1 MRAPSMQSVTAD
13 VVAAHPRVVA
23 ALSHLRATDA
33 ATLDDMRAVVTIPAP
48 SFAEGRRAAWMRERL
63 RAAGAIDLA
72 IDDVGNVLGRLPGS
86 LDDSPLIIAAHLDT
100 VFPAD
105 TPLVL
110 REDGERISAPGIAD
124 NARGLAALIAI
135 ARALSWAGVATRRSI
150 VFAATVGEEGIG
162 DLVGVKHLF
171 REGSHWRR
179 AAGFIALDG
188 TGHRRIVHRAIGSRR
203 LRFTF
208 EGPGGH
214 SWADRG
220 IANPV
225 HAAATVIARLAAVPL
240 PDRPAAS
247 LTVARVAGGT
257 SINAIP
263 DSIWFELD
271 LRSDDGAQLAMLEG
285 RVMDIVDACV
295 REAND
300 QRRSGSA
307 PLVVSHRLIG
317 DRPTGETPLT
327 SPLVR
332 AARAATRFIGEQ
344 PELVASSTDANTAIS
359 IGLQAIAIGAGGLSG
374 GTHTPGEWY
383 VNDDGAAGIQRA
395 LITAVTFAGLAEEEE
410 IDAA

>member
-1 MRAPSMQSVTAD
+1 MRAPSIQPLTAD
-13 VVAAHPRVVA
+13 IVAAHPRVVT
-23 ALSHLRATDA
+23 ALTHVRETDA
-33 ATLDDMRAVVTIPAP
+33 ATLDDMRAVVAIPAP
-48 SFAEGRRAAWMRERL
+48 SFAEASRAEWMRERL
-63 RAAGAIDLA
+63 RAAGATDLA
-72 IDDVGNVLGRLPGS
+72 IDEVGNVLGRLPGCI
-86 LDDSPLIIAAHLDT
+86 DGAPLLIAAHLDT

-105 TPLVL
+105 TPLVI

-124 NARGLAALIAI
+124 NARGLAALIAL
-135 ARALSWAGVATRRSI
+135 ARALSCAGVATRRPI

-162 DLVGVKHLF
+162 DLRGVKHLF
-171 REGSHWRR
+171 RDGSSWRA

-203 LRFTF
+203 LRFSLS
-208 EGPGGH
+208 GPGGH

-220 IANPV
+220 IANPI
-225 HAAATVIARLAAVPL
+225 HAAGTVIARLAAMPL

-257 SINAIP
+257 SINTIP

-271 LRSDDGAQLAMLEG
+271 LRSDDGAQLGALES
-285 RVMDIVDACV
+285 RVLEVVEACV
-295 REAND
+295 RDANE

-307 PLVVSHRLIG
+307 PIVATHTVIG
-317 DRPTGETPLT
+317 DRPTGQTPLT

-332 AARAATRFIGEQ
+332 AARAATRYIGEQ

-359 IGLQAIAIGAGGLSG
+359 IGLPAIAIGAGGISG

-383 VNDDGAAGIQRA
+383 ANDGGPAGIQRA
-395 LITAVTFAGLAEEEE
+395 LITAVAFAGLAGDENVE
-410 IDAA
+410 AS